1 MKIWNFHKMNRSGN
15 YYTQWGNKY
24 SERWMLH
31 MYLKILTFTMT
42 YGYILGCIG
51 TNQDTRKATLDVEKR
66 FWGSQGWVIHTCN
79 QEVQKRLPGLEEWR
93 GGKTDRR
100 RQGSTKTKY
109 YENTK
114 MKLTILY
121 VN

>member
-24 SERWMLH
+24 SKRWMLH
-31 MYLKILTFTMT
+31 MYLKSLVLIMT
-42 YGYILGCIG
+42 YGYILGSTG
-51 TNQDTRKATLDVEKR
+51 TNQDTRKATLTGEKR
-66 FWGSQGWVIHTCN
+66 FWGSEGRVILTCN
-79 QEVQKRLPGLEEWR
+79 QEVQNRLPGLEEFR
-93 GGKTDRR
+93 GGKTDGK

-114 MKLTILY
+114 MKPIILY

>member
-15 YYTQWGNKY
+15 YYTQWSNKY

-31 MYLKILTFTMT
+31 MYLKILTLTMT

-66 FWGSQGWVIHTCN
+66 FWGSQERVIHTCN

-114 MKLTILY
+114 MKPTILY